1 MRIEPLGDC
10 AALISF
16 GERIDEGMHR
26 LVRAACAR
34 LEAEPVPGA
43 TELVPAFTTVAVCYD
58 PARVGSAAPYR
69 TVAAALA
76 ARLAGLEADA
86 AVPAR
91 TVEIP
96 VRYGGAAGPDL
107 AQVAAHAGMAPA
119 EVVRL
124 HAAGEYLVHMIGF
137 APGFPYLGG
146 LDSRLHC
153 PRREVPR
160 TAVPAGS
167 VGIGGSQTGIY
178 PLESP
183 GGWQLIGR
191 TPLVLFD
198 PSRDPPA
205 LLRAGDRVRFV
216 PLEGEPLPAAG
227 GG

>member
-10 AALISF
+10 AALVRF
-16 GERIDEGMHR
+16 GDRIDEAMHR

-34 LEAEPVPGA
+34 LEAEPVAGMV
-43 TELVPAFTTVAVCYD
+43 ELVPAFTTLAVSYD
-58 PARVGSAAPYR
+58 PAAVGTAAPYP
-69 TVAAALA
+69 TVAAALE
-76 ARLAGLEADA
+76 ARLADVQADEA
-86 AVPAR
+86 PAGR

-96 VRYGGAAGPDL
+96 VRYGGSVGPDL
-107 AQVAAHAGMAPA
+107 EVVAAHAGLPPA

-124 HAAGEYLVHMIGF
+124 HGAGDYLVHMIGF

-146 LDSRLHC
+146 LDPRLHC
-153 PRREVPR
+153 PRRDAPR
-160 TAVPAGS
+160 TVVPAGS

-178 PLESP
+178 PVESP

-198 PSRDPPA
+198 ATRDPPT

-216 PLEGEPLPAAG
+216 PLAEES
-227 GG
+227 

>member
-10 AALISF
+10 AALVRF
-16 GERIDEGMHR
+16 GDGIDETLHR
-26 LVRAACAR
+26 LVQAACAR

-69 TVAAALA
+69 TVAAALE

-86 AVPAR
+86 AVPSR

-96 VRYGGAAGPDL
+96 VHYGGADGPDL
-107 AQVAAHAGMAPA
+107 EHVAAHARLTAA

-124 HAAGEYLVHMIGF
+124 HAAGEYLVHMLGF

-146 LDSRLHC
+146 LDPRLHC

-178 PLESP
+178 PLVSP

-191 TPLVLFD
+191 TPLELFD
-198 PSRDPPA
+198 PAREPPA

-216 PLEGEPLPAAG
+216 PVAEP
-227 GG
+227 

>member
-10 AALISF
+10 AALVTF
-16 GERIDEGMHR
+16 GDRIDESMHR

-34 LEAEPVPGA
+34 LEAEPIPGA

-58 PARVGSAAPYR
+58 PAAVGSAAPYR
-69 TVAAALA
+69 AVAAALE

-86 AVPAR
+86 PVAAR

-96 VRYGGAAGPDL
+96 VRYGGVAGPDL
-107 AQVAAHAGMAPA
+107 ELVAARVGLTPA

-124 HAAGEYLVHMIGF
+124 HAAGDYLVHMIGF
-137 APGFPYLGG
+137 TPGFPYLGG
-146 LDSRLHC
+146 LDPRLHC
-153 PRREVPR
+153 PRREAPR

-178 PLESP
+178 PVESP

-198 PSRDPPA
+198 PGREPPT

-216 PLEGEPLPAAG
+216 PLEEP
-227 GG
+227 